1 MAPKKTNIK
10 IKRSKFNL
18 YNKKKSKARRALK
31 IIITVIVVCGL
42 GVLGY
47 GLGKPLIKYFQ
58 DKNSSQPESEASAL
72 LSSIIKS
79 GNTVNTIVSS
89 SDANSSEDNTSK
101 PEPAPQAPKIYYL
114 SDNAASSEA
123 NLTAALADAKK
134 SGCSV
139 VAVTL
144 KDTSGYLLYKSS
156 IASVKDTEVTAGT
169 LSASQVSAAI
179 SKEGLTPAARIN
191 TLMDKTAPAHM
202 EGGFKFTESQGGYSW
217 HDNKPENGG
226 KMWLSPFSDK
236 TVKYIGDISE
246 ELSKAG
252 FKHIICANTRFP
264 GFHTVDVSTY
274 LTHLPLNDRAKRSDA
289 LWNVLNSAKS
299 GAEKNGAKLIIEV
312 SASSIMAVN
321 RSCSDAEFI
330 SDKDKL
336 NGVSIIVNYDITKSA
351 VSQTPTSSGTSSRT
365 SSSAT
370 QQAPITSTVSV
381 TANAASGTTSSANNS
396 ATTSGSTSGGSNGSA
411 ANSPDFTATPGAVV
425 KTVPKGTTEYEMA
438 KNFAAAA
445 KSAFGSA
452 SFSVRLPQTLTGTS
466 RQDVVK
472 ALSEANVAMIQ

>member
-31 IIITVIVVCGL
+31 IIITVVVVCGL

-47 GLGKPLIKYFQ
+47 GLGKPLIKYLQ

-72 LSSIIKS
+72 LSSIINS
-79 GNTVNTIVSS
+79 GNSISTVVSS
-89 SDANSSEDNTSK
+89 SSTSSSKDNTSK
-101 PEPAPQAPKIYYL
+101 PEPTPQAPKIYYL

-156 IASVKDTEVTAGT
+156 LESVKDTEISAGT
-169 LSASQVSAAI
+169 LSASQISAAI

-191 TLMDKTAPAHM
+191 TLMDKTAPTHI
-202 EGGFKFTESQGGYSW
+202 EGGFRFSESQGGYGW

-226 KMWLSPFSDK
+226 KLWLSPFSDN
-236 TVKYIGDISE
+236 TVKYIGDVSE
-246 ELSKAG
+246 ELSKSG

-264 GFHTVDVSTY
+264 AFHTVDVSTY
-274 LTHLPLNDRAKRSDA
+274 LNHLPLNDSAKRSEA
-289 LWNVLNSAKS
+289 LWNVLDSAKS

-312 SASSIMAVN
+312 SASSVMASN

-330 SDKDKL
+330 SDSGKLKD
-336 NGVSIIVNYDITKSA
+336 VSIIVNYDITKGAA
-351 VSQTPTSSGTSSRT
+351 VSQTPTTPNTSSGTSSPT
-365 SSSAT
+365 T
-370 QQAPITSTVSV
+370 VTSTVSV
-381 TANAASGTTSSANNS
+381 TANSANNS
-396 ATTSGSTSGGSNGSA
+396 GSANTTSNGGAASSTN
-411 ANSPDFTATPGAVV
+411 FTATPGAVV
-425 KTVPKGTTEYEMA
+425 KTVPNGTTEYEMA

-466 RQDVVK
+466 REDVAK
-472 ALSEANVAMIQ
+472 ALTEANIAVIQ

>member
-31 IIITVIVVCGL
+31 IIITVVVVCGL

-47 GLGKPLIKYFQ
+47 GLGKPLIKYLQ
-58 DKNSSQPESEASAL
+58 EKNSSQPESETSAL
-72 LSSIIKS
+72 LSSIINS
-79 GNTVNTIVSS
+79 GNTVSTVVSS
-89 SDANSSEDNTSK
+89 SSSSASSSEDNTSK
-101 PEPAPQAPKIYYL
+101 PDPTPQAPKIYYL

-123 NLTAALADAKK
+123 NLTAALADAKN

-156 IASVKDTEVTAGT
+156 IANVKDTEANAGT
-169 LSASQVSAAI
+169 LSASQIAAAI

-191 TLMDKTAPAHM
+191 TLLDKTAPSYID
-202 EGGFKFTESQGGYSW
+202 GGFRFSESQGGYGW

-246 ELSKAG
+246 ELSKSG
-252 FKHIICANTRFP
+252 FRHIICANTRFP
-264 GFHTVDVSTY
+264 AFHTVDVSTY
-274 LTHLPLNDRAKRSDA
+274 LTHLPLNDRAKRSEA
-289 LWNVLNSAKS
+289 LWDVLNSAKS

-312 SASSIMAVN
+312 SASSVMAAN
-321 RSCSDAEFI
+321 KSCSDAEFI

-336 NGVSIIVNYDITKSA
+336 NGVSIIVNYDITKGA
-351 VSQTPTSSGTSSRT
+351 AASQSPTTSNTTSGTASRT
-365 SSSAT
+365 T
-370 QQAPITSTVSV
+370 VTSTVSV
-381 TANAASGTTSSANNS
+381 TANAASGTTSSANS
-396 ATTSGSTSGGSNGSA
+396 STATNGGSNGGSSS
-411 ANSPDFTATPGAVV
+411 SPSFTATPGTVV

-438 KNFAAAA
+438 QKFAAAA
-445 KSAFGSA
+445 KTAFGNT

-466 RQDVVK
+466 RQDVSK
-472 ALSEANVAMIQ
+472 ALSEANIAVIE